1 MHMYE
6 VDYVLKLLLP
16 LLLSR
21 LRHESSVL
29 KAFCVDDAV
38 IVATGFDPL
47 HTKNLSLQVSVKVV
61 EPMTAYS
68 TISLVELH
76 VEFYVACGG

>member
-38 IVATGFDPL
+38 IVATGFEPL
-47 HTKNLSLQVSVKVV
+47 HTKNLSLQVSVNLKVV
-61 EPMTAYS
+61 EPMTVYS

-76 VEFYVACGG
+76 VRS